1 VSEISQTADRGLQT
15 LLELAA
21 HDGLTVVELAERL
34 GSSRGVAQRL
44 GATLRARSMVIQDD
58 DGRYFLGPGLIALA
72 EKVPHVLASVS
83 EPELA
88 ELSHALGETVV
99 VSVRHGDDAR
109 VVASRPG
116 GSGPLRVEYAPG
128 YSHPLATGA
137 SGLAILAH
145 EDPLTRERLLSDG
158 EKQLAAIR
166 EQGYVLSE
174 GQLRQQMAGLSC
186 PIFTSQGTLV
196 GSIAVIVPAS
206 RASALQDMRTALLDA
221 AQRIGQ
227 HAELCELSPDEL
239 AAALGSEGTL
249 A

>member
-1 VSEISQTADRGLQT
+1 VSEISQTADKGLRI

-21 HDGLTVVELAERL
+21 RDGLTVNELAERL

-58 DGRYFLGPGLIALA
+58 GGRYFLGPGLIALA

-109 VVASRPG
+109 VVASRTG
-116 GSGPLRVEYAPG
+116 GAGPLRVEYAPG
-128 YSHPLATGA
+128 YSHPLTTGA

-145 EDPLTRERLLSDG
+145 EDPSTRERLLPDG
-158 EKQLAAIR
+158 EEQLAAIR

-186 PIFTSQGTLV
+186 PIISQGTLV
-196 GSIAVIVPAS
+196 GSIAVVVPAS
-206 RASALQDMRTALLDA
+206 RASALQDMRTALLDV

-227 HAELCELSPDEL
+227 HAELCELRPDEL